1 MLHVHHQH
9 SYISVLLGLRL
20 PLQLL
25 PSTMTTDG
33 LLLCFS
39 LLLVLEEVEEEHGEE
54 DVDVDDLTGRVPAT
68 ISGVLWLD
76 EGALALV
83 DDQSLALPLLSLS
96 LRSCRLLSP
105 PLLECCC

>member
-9 SYISVLLGLRL
+9 IYISVLLGLRL

-39 LLLVLEEVEEEHGEE
+39 LLLVLEKVEMEGGEDGEE
-54 DVDVDDLTGRVPAT
+54 DVDVDDLAGGVPAT
-68 ISGVLWLD
+68 ISGVLRLD

-83 DDQSLALPLLSLS
+83 DDQPLTLPLLSLS
-96 LRSCRLLSP
+96 LRSFRLLSS
-105 PLLECCC
+105 PLLE